1 MIATR
6 MEALGADVVEGT
18 DAGATTGFVVAADST
33 VAAGARLT
41 DSLAGGA
48 GGALI
53 AIEVEGAVCDVGEEP
68 DLGWS
73 VATSQCSLCGVKAT
87 LSPFIPVTRRPF
99 TAVPPEPRS
108 ELSGSTARVNGPPE
122 FST

>member
-1 MIATR
+1 M
-6 MEALGADVVEGT
+6 
-18 DAGATTGFVVAADST
+18 VAADST
-33 VAAGARLT
+33 VAAGTRLT
-41 DSLAGGA
+41 DSFAGGAGGA
-48 GGALI
+48 GGALV